1 MTGARPPLTSA
12 TTTPRFAPIRQAAED
27 NGIAYR
33 TLLLWIA
40 RGEIQ
45 AYRFGPKPLQVNL
58 DELAALREPVR
69 LNARGDRA
77 EARRSS

>member
-1 MTGARPPLTSA
+1 MSPA

-40 RGEIQ
+40 RGEIK
-45 AYRFGPKPLQVNL
+45 AYRFGPKLLQVNL
-58 DELAALREPVR
+58 DELAALRKPVR

-77 EARRSS
+77 ETRRSS

>member
-1 MTGARPPLTSA
+1 MSP
-12 TTTPRFAPIRQAAED
+12 TTTTERFAPIRQAAEA

-45 AYRFGPKPLQVNL
+45 AYRFGPKLLQVNL
-58 DELAALREPVR
+58 DELAALRKPVR

>member
-1 MTGARPPLTSA
+1 MSHA
-12 TTTPRFAPIRQAAED
+12 TTTSRYAPIRQAAEA

-45 AYRFGPKPLQVNL
+45 AYRFGPKLLQVDL
-58 DELAALREPVR
+58 DELAALRKPVD
-69 LNARGDRA
+69 LAARGDRA

>member
-1 MTGARPPLTSA
+1 MSPA

-45 AYRFGPKPLQVNL
+45 AYRFGPKLLQVNL
-58 DELAALREPVR
+58 DELAALRKPVR
-69 LNARGDRA
+69 LNPRGDRA
-77 EARRSS
+77 EARRSR

>member
-1 MTGARPPLTSA
+1 MSSA
-12 TTTPRFAPIRQAAED
+12 TTTPHFAPIRQAAEV

-45 AYRFGPKPLQVNL
+45 ATDSAPGCCKSTSTNSP
-58 DELAALREPVR
+58 
-69 LNARGDRA
+69 
-77 EARRSS
+77 RSASPSS